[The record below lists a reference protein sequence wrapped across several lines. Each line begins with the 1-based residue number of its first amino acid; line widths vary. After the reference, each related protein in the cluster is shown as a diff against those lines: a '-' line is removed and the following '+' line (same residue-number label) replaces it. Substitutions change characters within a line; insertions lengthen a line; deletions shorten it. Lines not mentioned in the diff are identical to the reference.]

1 MTFEPVSR
9 ANMRSPERPSFV
21 SAPRGDERASFS
33 PPLPSSS
40 ASLPHAG
47 SRPRAI
53 VPRTLEETMHIAK
66 AVHAARMAP
75 KGMDTPEQCMVAI
88 LHGLEVGLTPLAA
101 LQRIAVVNGRPTI
114 WGDGALALVRASG
127 LAERIG
133 ERIEGEGPA
142 QWNAVCEVLR
152 RGEAEPVVRTF
163 SVEDAKRARLWGKA
177 GPWTDYPRRMLQ
189 MRARAFA
196 LRDAFADVLGGL
208 YLREE
213 IEEEPRRVHVLKAEI
228 GPVREMTTVHQDA
241 PLEGISEEELDAREN
256 ALEARD
262 GERKGVSAS
271 SENLAS
277 VPPLPP
283 MRSLEL
289 RRRMTK
295 EASRLRFRNG
305 WSIRQPKSLRPPVI
319 GEARDPRRTNERPPT
334 DEDAHRADPDH
345 ASKEEDARW
354 AVPDDMWK
362 KEDAHWAMRSDQC
375 AHGAGKA
382 TTSAHRATP
391 LGSREFSAFDQD
403 RAAVID
409 LFDDALACARDPD
422 TLSEIVEEFASRLN
436 DLPRDTR
443 LSADIVIARHE
454 KRIATANETVG
465 GTTDTAASERGTT
478 P

>member
-1 MTFEPVSR
+1 
-9 ANMRSPERPSFV
+9 MR
-21 SAPRGDERASFS
+21 
-33 PPLPSSS
+33 
-40 ASLPHAG
+40 
-47 SRPRAI
+47 
-53 VPRTLEETMHIAK
+53 IAQ

-127 LAERIG
+127 LAERIV
-133 ERIEGEGPA
+133 ERIEGDGPVN
-142 QWNAVCEVLR
+142 WTAVCEVMR
-152 RGEAEPVVRTF
+152 KGEVEPLIRTF

-213 IEEEPRRVHVLKAEI
+213 IEEETRQVHVIAADTLPRNMDDE
-228 GPVREMTTVHQDA
+228 ETTEAQDV
-241 PLEGISEEELDAREN
+241 PQT
-256 ALEARD
+256 
-262 GERKGVSAS
+262 
-271 SENLAS
+271 

-283 MRSLEL
+283 MRSLDL
-289 RRRMTK
+289 RRHLSK

-305 WSIRQPKSLRPPVI
+305 WSIRQPKSLKPHPI
-319 GEARDPRRTNERPPT
+319 AIAPDPRDN
-334 DEDAHRADPDH
+334 DAHRAGD
-345 ASKEEDARW
+345 EDAR
-354 AVPDDMWK
+354 
-362 KEDAHWAMRSDQC
+362 R
-375 AHGAGKA
+375 AGVGHA
-382 TTSAHRATP
+382 
-391 LGSREFSAFDQD
+391 L
-403 RAAVID
+403 RAAERDARRADATSTERDARRPPEPRTRGAYRVEPGDRRSLAQDGASVLD
-409 LFDDALACARDPD
+409 LFDDALACAQDTD

-436 DLPRDTR
+436 DLPRDVR

-454 KRIATANETVG
+454 KRIAQDAG
-465 GTTDTAASERGTT
+465 GGPNKGPAGMSEGGA

>member
-1 MTFEPVSR
+1 
-9 ANMRSPERPSFV
+9 
-21 SAPRGDERASFS
+21 
-33 PPLPSSS
+33 
-40 ASLPHAG
+40 
-47 SRPRAI
+47 
-53 VPRTLEETMHIAK
+53 MHIAK

-127 LAERIG
+127 LAERIV

-152 RGEAEPVVRTF
+152 KGDTDPVIRTF

-213 IEEEPRRVHVLKAEI
+213 IEEEARRGNVIMADLPRRI
-228 GPVREMTTVHQDA
+228 TDD
-241 PLEGISEEELDAREN
+241 EEDEN
-256 ALEARD
+256 VETPDLPQAA
-262 GERKGVSAS
+262 
-271 SENLAS
+271 
-277 VPPLPP
+277 PPLPP
-283 MRSLEL
+283 MRSLDL
-289 RRRMTK
+289 RRRLAK

-305 WSIRQPKSLRPPVI
+305 WSIRQPRGLQSPSI
-319 GEARDPRRTNERPPT
+319 ARAPDPREADARRPGEGSGPRAGATERDARRASEPIARRAGSVEPDDPPSLLQ
-334 DEDAHRADPDH
+334 DH
-345 ASKEEDARW
+345 A
-354 AVPDDMWK
+354 
-362 KEDAHWAMRSDQC
+362 
-375 AHGAGKA
+375 
-382 TTSAHRATP
+382 
-391 LGSREFSAFDQD
+391 
-403 RAAVID
+403 AAID

-422 TLSEIVEEFASRLN
+422 TLSEIVEEFAARLN
-436 DLPRDTR
+436 DLPRDVR

-454 KRIATANETVG
+454 KRIAAADGTAG
-465 GTTDTAASERGTT
+465 GTTDTTASEPGTT

>member
-1 MTFEPVSR
+1 
-9 ANMRSPERPSFV
+9 
-21 SAPRGDERASFS
+21 
-33 PPLPSSS
+33 
-40 ASLPHAG
+40 
-47 SRPRAI
+47 
-53 VPRTLEETMHIAK
+53 MHIAK

-127 LAERIG
+127 LAERIV
-133 ERIEGEGPA
+133 ERIEGDGPA
-142 QWNAVCEVLR
+142 QWTAVCEVLR
-152 RGEAEPVVRTF
+152 KGDSDPVIRTF
-163 SVEDAKRARLWGKA
+163 SVDDAKRARLWGKA

-213 IEEEPRRVHVLKAEI
+213 IEEEARRGNVIMADIPPK
-228 GPVREMTTVHQDA
+228 TTEEKRYDK
-241 PLEGISEEELDAREN
+241 EEKEEEAAARI
-256 ALEARD
+256 APEAI
-262 GERKGVSAS
+262 
-271 SENLAS
+271 
-277 VPPLPP
+277 PPLPP
-283 MRSLEL
+283 TRSLDL
-289 RRRMTK
+289 RRRLAK

-305 WSIRQPKSLRPPVI
+305 WSIRQPRTLQAPSI
-319 GEARDPRRTNERPPT
+319 ARAPDPREGDARRADDRDARRAVTTSTEGDARRAQEPI
-334 DEDAHRADPDH
+334 AHRACG
-345 ASKEEDARW
+345 AE
-354 AVPDDMWK
+354 PDDP
-362 KEDAHWAMRSDQC
+362 RSL
-375 AHGAGKA
+375 A
-382 TTSAHRATP
+382 
-391 LGSREFSAFDQD
+391 QD

-436 DLPRDTR
+436 DLPRDVR

-454 KRIATANETVG
+454 KRIATA
-465 GTTDTAASERGTT
+465 DATADRPENGDADGVFSDREEN